1 MSQTAIDPVGQSV
14 MLSFAGTQATAELRA
29 ALAQTRAAGVI
40 LFAHNIGTPAELHAL
55 CTALQ
60 SCAAE
65 LRLPPLLIAIDQE
78 GGIVSRLP
86 APFVTP
92 PSQMAQAATDDPVA
106 AYACAQVTGQQLR
119 AYGVNVNFAPV
130 LDVNNNPANPVI
142 GTRAF
147 GADPATVT
155 RFGLA
160 ALRGYRETG
169 VVATAKHFPGHGDTT
184 IDSHLDL
191 PVLDHER
198 ARLDQIELAPFKAA
212 IAAGVPAIMTAHIVF
227 NALDDC
233 PATLSRR
240 VLRGL
245 LRGELGFTGVV
256 FTDAL
261 DMRAI
266 ADHYGKAEAAVRAK
280 AAGTDVVL
288 PLGTLA
294 EQVAV
299 VEALRD
305 ALRHDR
311 IPLGDFVV
319 TAQRLNTLRASY
331 RITHSLP
338 PYAEPDSALLEPVL
352 AVARRSITVR
362 DAQGILPLP
371 SDARLTLIDCLLPR
385 FSLVEEEVERAD
397 RLRSLVQAAFP
408 GAISLT
414 LQPEASDDELAQTL
428 DIARTSEVL
437 FLVTRNACFVEQQ
450 AQLAAML
457 AHLEQPLIHAAVRN
471 PQDAD
476 RLPNAAVSILTYGDP
491 PLSLRAMVDVLR
503 GV

>member
-1 MSQTAIDPVGQSV
+1 MSQMPSDSVGQSV
-14 MLSFAGTQATAELRA
+14 MLSFAGTYVTAELRA

-40 LFAHNIGTPAELHAL
+40 LFAHNIGAPAELHEL
-55 CTALQ
+55 CAALQ
-60 SCAAE
+60 ACAAD

-92 PSQMAQAATDDPVA
+92 PSQMAQAATGDPVA
-106 AYACAQVTGQQLR
+106 AYVCAQVTGQQLR

-147 GADPATVT
+147 GTDPATVT

-169 VVATAKHFPGHGDTT
+169 VIATAKHFPGHGDTT
-184 IDSHLDL
+184 IDSHLGL
-191 PVLDHER
+191 PVLDHKR
-198 ARLDQIELAPFKAA
+198 DRLDQIELAPFKAA
-212 IAAGVPAIMTAHIVF
+212 IAAGVPAIMTAHVVF
-227 NALDDC
+227 SALDDF

-240 VLRGL
+240 VVRDL
-245 LRGELGFTGVV
+245 LRDELGFTGVV

-266 ADHYGKAEAAVRAK
+266 ADRYGKAEAAVRAK
-280 AAGTDVVL
+280 AAGADVVL

-299 VEALRD
+299 VAALRD
-305 ALRHDR
+305 ALHHDR
-311 IPLGDFVV
+311 IALDDFVA
-319 TAQRLNTLRASY
+319 TAQRLDALRTSY

-338 PYAEPDSALLEPVL
+338 PYAKLDSALVEPAL

-362 DAQGILPLP
+362 DARGILPLP
-371 SDARLTLIDCLLPR
+371 SDVRLALIDCLLPR
-385 FSLVEEEVERAD
+385 FSLVEEAVERAD
-397 RLRSLVQAAFP
+397 LLRSLVQTAFP
-408 GAISLT
+408 GATSLT
-414 LQPEASDDELAQTL
+414 LQPEASDDELAQAL
-428 DIARTSEVL
+428 NMAQSSEVL
-437 FLVTRNACFVEQQ
+437 CLVTRNACFVERQ

-457 AHLEQPLIHAAVRN
+457 ARLEQPLIHAVVRN
-471 PQDAD
+471 PEDANLQPD
-476 RLPNAAVSILTYGDP
+476 AAATILTYGDP
-491 PLSLRAMVDVLR
+491 PLSLRAMVDMLR